1 MDKNIISKIEK
12 YKKLY
17 YNIFIN
23 NEYFTTLH
31 SEVLD
36 KFSLKEGKILED
48 IDLEDIKIYAEERK
62 ARERCL
68 YLISYRDHSWK
79 ELYEKLLK
87 SVSEEVARKSVQ
99 KMEDIGLIDD
109 IKYGMALAK
118 KYLVIKKWGF
128 KKAKYELSL
137 KGISSENI
145 DIIFRE
151 YQYEVDIL
159 DNIKF
164 IIEKKH
170 KKNLLDYKGNQ
181 KIIASLLR
189 MGHSYS
195 DIKIVIDDIT
205 EDINT
210 EDINTEDIND

>member
-1 MDKNIISKIEK
+1 
-12 YKKLY
+12 
-17 YNIFIN
+17 
-23 NEYFTTLH
+23 
-31 SEVLD
+31 
-36 KFSLKEGKILED
+36 
-48 IDLEDIKIYAEERK
+48 
-62 ARERCL
+62 
-68 YLISYRDHSWK
+68 
-79 ELYEKLLK
+79 
-87 SVSEEVARKSVQ
+87 
-99 KMEDIGLIDD
+99 MEDIGLIDD